1 MPQSIAEIMTRAPST
16 VDLTD
21 SAIQAARVMRDD
33 DIGDVLVV
41 RPGGTV
47 FGIVTDRD
55 LALRVVAEG
64 LDPSTVQVEDICSR
78 QVIGVSSRDS
88 IDQAAEKMREH
99 AVRRLPVIDDD
110 QLVGIVSLG
119 DLAIERNPE
128 SALADISEA
137 PPNN

>member
-16 VDLTD
+16 VDLSD
-21 SAIQAARVMRDD
+21 SATQTARVMRDD

-110 QLVGIVSLG
+110 QLVGVVSLG

>member
-16 VDLTD
+16 VDLSD
-21 SAIQAARVMRDD
+21 SATQAARVMRDD